1 MKKTNTILIE
11 HLNNSCYLTTPLTAQ
26 LNDI

>member
-1 MKKTNTILIE
+1 MRKTNTILIE
-11 HLNNSCYLTTPLTAQ
+11 HLNNNCYLTTSLTAQ